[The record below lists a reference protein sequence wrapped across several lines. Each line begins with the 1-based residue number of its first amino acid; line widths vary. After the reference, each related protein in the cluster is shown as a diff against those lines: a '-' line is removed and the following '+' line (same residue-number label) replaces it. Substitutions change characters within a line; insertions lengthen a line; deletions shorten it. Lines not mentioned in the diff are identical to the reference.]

1 MDRYLKLV
9 SWTALITGFII
20 ITIIIAGFLIW
31 QNNQPT
37 NQVANP
43 APAPMLPPDTDTVFT
58 NNSAMIAFIDQLNG
72 DTIRVKKWGKEYD
85 IKLSPGLNIVKTKR
99 PIPIAPNS
107 KIQAKLPTKTPV
119 TVSYLKLGQE
129 VKIIS
134 ELITS
139 SKPNLLATS
148 LEILE

>member
-43 APAPMLPPDTDTVFT
+43 VPAPMLPPDTDTVFT
-58 NNSAMIAFIDQLNG
+58 NDSAMIAFIDQLNG
-72 DTIRVKKWGKEYD
+72 DIIRVKKWGKEYD
-85 IKLSPGLNIVKTKR
+85 IKLGPGLSIVKTKR

-107 KIQAKLPTKTPV
+107 KIQVKPPTKTPV
-119 TVSYLKLGQE
+119 TTSYLKPGQE